1 MNNEVRFNIKLNID
15 GKDKLVTVTTA
26 VDNLKHVVS
35 SVNEAAKDLEKD
47 LINTNQ
53 ITEAWNNVTNA
64 LQQFSG
70 TLNSLTAESRS
81 FGGAMAAANTM
92 AGKGGDDFAHLKEQ
106 VAGLSHVVPVARDEL
121 ANGLYQVI
129 SNGVPEDNW
138 ISYLKQSAEASVGG
152 IADLGEV
159 VKVTSTV
166 IKNYG
171 LEWSDAGAI
180 QDKIQLTA
188 KNGVTSFEQMAQALP
203 RVTANAATL
212 GVSIDEL
219 MASFATL
226 TGVSGNTAEVSTQL
240 AAIFTALINPS
251 SEATEM
257 AQQMGIQFDA
267 AAIKAAGGM
276 QQFLVSLNDSV
287 KQFSTSSGMLEQEIY
302 GKLFGSAESLRAIT
316 PLVGNL
322 ADAFQK
328 NVEGMA
334 DSAGTIKDAFG
345 SMGSTGSA
353 QLQLLQNKLAAF
365 SDFATTV
372 FGPIL
377 PALNIAAQV
386 SLTATSVMSLCRSFS
401 ALGITTKAASF
412 LMQAFGPI
420 VQVCSATMRGAAVS
434 ATTLKLAI
442 KGLMISTGVGIA
454 IVALTEA
461 ISAFMAKSDAAKLSA
476 EDMADGIK
484 STGDAADDVK
494 EAYDSSLKSTY
505 SDLME
510 KYEKLKAGWKSLS
523 TEQQKTAWIKQNQSA
538 FHDLRLK
545 IDDVADAENIF
556 NKKTNAVV
564 DAFKQR
570 AMAAAYAAK
579 LTALYQKQIALLDK
593 KQKTTKD
600 IADDAKRG
608 GRNAKEGDLIPEG
621 WRNER
626 YGKVGNDGIWRFSKV
641 GAERYSGTNTT
652 GNKQVGGI
660 DKELNSINRQID
672 DTQKQLS
679 GRLKSASNFI
689 TADTPQRSTI
699 STNTTPSPKTDNTPK
714 THLEELQSQLKKA
727 QDELGNATTIEAK
740 IKADAKVKDIQGEID
755 EATKGKVTIG
765 AQVDSSYIVQGS
777 DADKRL
783 SRNNAQQRIDRI
795 KQDYDIGIVTDKT
808 DAQRDID
815 DINKQ
820 LTEMGLKPI
829 EVHWETHT
837 EELQRQLQDA
847 QREFDN
853 ATTIEAKLKA
863 SAKLADL
870 QAQIDTETKG
880 RLTIAADVEPSYIE
894 QGSIA
899 DKRQSYSNAQTK
911 ASRIQQDFEIG
922 IIGKDE
928 AEKQIEDLNNQ
939 LSKLGK
945 SVKPIKLD
953 PSSMVKTDGFSKVMG
968 DIKEGW
974 GDIQGVGGGIQS
986 ITDALDGNKNAWQ
999 ALSGVINGFISVAEG
1014 IQGIVQF
1021 VNMLTTATQ
1030 AKSAATTADTAVTAA
1045 NTAVTTTNTAAKA
1058 GEAITNVTASGAKL
1072 PFPANIAAIAAGVA
1086 AVVAALAMIS
1096 GAFADGGV
1104 VGGNSPSGDKLLARV
1119 NSGEMILNAAQ
1130 QARLF
1135 AIADGTAAYGAS
1147 AQIAANFA
1155 QGVALPSVSVQT
1167 DRLLG
1172 IMADGGGNQP
1182 KTVEWRLRGR
1192 DIVASIANETRSN
1205 RKRSNIRIK

>member
-1 MNNEVRFNIKLNID
+1 MPKEVSFVIRLD
-15 GKDKLVTVTTA
+15 DKGTFKKVTVDAEELGRA
-26 VDNLKHVVS
+26 VRSVQDESEKTKRTIISWSEVS
-35 SVNEAAKDLEKD
+35 QAFDILQNAIGELQGVMTDLTSAYQVQLVAETQLQTIMRQRMGVTDAEIQSVKDLCS
-47 LINTNQ
+47 
-53 ITEAWNNVTNA
+53 A
-64 LQQFSG
+64 QQELG
-70 TLNSLTAESRS
+70 VI
-81 FGGAMAAANTM
+81 
-92 AGKGGDDFAHLKEQ
+92 GDE
-106 VAGLSHVVPVARDEL
+106 
-121 ANGLYQVI
+121 
-129 SNGVPEDNW
+129 
-138 ISYLKQSAEASVGG
+138 
-152 IADLGEV
+152 
-159 VKVTSTV
+159 
-166 IKNYG
+166 
-171 LEWSDAGAI
+171 
-180 QDKIQLTA
+180 IQL
-188 KNGVTSFEQMAQALP
+188 
-203 RVTANAATL
+203 
-212 GVSIDEL
+212 
-219 MASFATL
+219 
-226 TGVSGNTAEVSTQL
+226 SG
-240 AAIFTALINPS
+240 
-251 SEATEM
+251 
-257 AQQMGIQFDA
+257 AQQMATF
-267 AAIKAAGGM
+267 
-276 QQFLVSLNDSV
+276 
-287 KQFSTSSGMLEQEIY
+287 
-302 GKLFGSAESLRAIT
+302 
-316 PLVGNL
+316 
-322 ADAFQK
+322 
-328 NVEGMA
+328 
-334 DSAGTIKDAFG
+334 
-345 SMGSTGSA
+345 
-353 QLQLLQNKLAAF
+353 LQNKQSLDVLIPAMNNLIAQQNGLNATNQDAVSIGNMMGKAMQGQVEVLQRVGITFNDSQKKVLQFGNESERAAMLAQVITDNVGNMNAELAKTDAGKWKQTDNWLGDIKEKLGEMVQQYAPTITF
-365 SDFATTV
+365 
-372 FGPIL
+372 L
-377 PALNIAAQV
+377 AQV
-386 SLTATSVMSLCRSFS
+386 SMAASGIGKLATSFYSVGQAM
-401 ALGITTKAASF
+401 GITKAIAVAWNAVCST
-412 LMQAFGPI
+412 LSSTGLRLNAI
-420 VQVCSATMRGAAVS
+420 IKVCSATMRGAAVS
-434 ATTLKLAI
+434 ANTLKLAI
-442 KGLMISTGVGIA
+442 QGLMISTGVGIA

-777 DADKRL
+777 DADKRQ

-870 QAQIDTETKG
+870 QAQINTETKG
-880 RLTIAADVEPSYIE
+880 RLTIAADVDPSYIE

-939 LSKLGK
+939 LAKLGK

-953 PSSMVKTDGFSKVMG
+953 INSK
-968 DIKEGW
+968 DIAK
-974 GDIQGVGGGIQS
+974 IQS
-986 ITDALDGNKNAWQ
+986 LFNIDVTNFD
-999 ALSGVINGFISVAEG
+999 SVKGAFTS
-1014 IQGIVQF
+1014 IQGIVDPTAKGLAAAGASCE
-1021 VNMLTTATQ
+1021 MLGSAMQ
-1030 AKSAATTADTAVTAA
+1030 QLGSDSAAG
-1045 NTAVTTTNTAAKA
+1045 KA
-1058 GEAITNVTASGAKL
+1058 GMIM
-1072 PFPANIAAIAAGVA
+1072 AAIGQIVLSFAQ
-1086 AVVAALAMIS
+1086 ALSSCKTWVDWLAFGISGTAQMIS
-1096 GAFADGGV
+1096 LIATVSKFATGGI
-1104 VGGNSPSGDKLLARV
+1104 VGGNQKSGDNVLVRV

-1167 DRLLG
+1167 DRLQG

-1205 RKRSNIRIK
+1205 RKRSNIRLK

>member
-1 MNNEVRFNIKLNID
+1 MPKEVSFVIRLD
-15 GKDKLVTVTTA
+15 DKGTFKKVTVDAEELGRA
-26 VDNLKHVVS
+26 VRSVQDESEKTKRTIISWSEVS
-35 SVNEAAKDLEKD
+35 QAFDVLQNAISELQGVMTDLTSAYQVQLVAETQLQTIMRQRMGANDEMIQSVKDLCS
-47 LINTNQ
+47 
-53 ITEAWNNVTNA
+53 A
-64 LQQFSG
+64 QQ
-70 TLNSLTAESRS
+70 E
-81 FGGAMAAANTM
+81 
-92 AGKGGDDFAHLKEQ
+92 
-106 VAGLSHVVPVARDEL
+106 
-121 ANGLYQVI
+121 
-129 SNGVPEDNW
+129 
-138 ISYLKQSAEASVGG
+138 
-152 IADLGEV
+152 
-159 VKVTSTV
+159 
-166 IKNYG
+166 
-171 LEWSDAGAI
+171 
-180 QDKIQLTA
+180 
-188 KNGVTSFEQMAQALP
+188 
-203 RVTANAATL
+203 L
-212 GVSIDEL
+212 GVIGDEVQL
-219 MASFATL
+219 
-226 TGVSGNTAEVSTQL
+226 SG
-240 AAIFTALINPS
+240 
-251 SEATEM
+251 
-257 AQQMGIQFDA
+257 AQQMATFLKSKQSLDVLIPAMNNLIAQQNGLNATNQDAVSIGNMMGKAMQGQVEVLQRVGITFTDAQKQVLQFGTESERAAMLAQVITDNVGNMNAELAKTDA
-267 AAIKAAGGM
+267 GKWKQTENYLGDIKEQLGAMVQQYAPTITFLSQATIAA
-276 QQFLVSLNDSV
+276 
-287 KQFSTSSGMLEQEIY
+287 SGI
-302 GKLFGSAESLRAIT
+302 GKLATSFYSVGKAMGITKAIAVAWNAVCST
-316 PLVGNL
+316 L
-322 ADAFQK
+322 
-328 NVEGMA
+328 
-334 DSAGTIKDAFG
+334 S
-345 SMGSTGSA
+345 STG
-353 QLQLLQNKLAAF
+353 LR
-365 SDFATTV
+365 
-372 FGPIL
+372 
-377 PALNIAAQV
+377 LNAI
-386 SLTATSVMSLCRSFS
+386 
-401 ALGITTKAASF
+401 IK
-412 LMQAFGPI
+412 
-420 VQVCSATMRGAAVS
+420 VCSATMRGVAVS
-434 ATTLKLAI
+434 ANTLKLAI
-442 KGLMISTGVGIA
+442 QGLMISTGVGIA

-476 EDMADGIK
+476 EEMADGMK

-505 SDLME
+505 SDLMA

-523 TEQQKTAWIKQNQSA
+523 TEQQKTAWIKQNQGA

-545 IDDVADAENIF
+545 INDVTEAENIF
-556 NKKTNAVV
+556 NKKTDAVV

-593 KQKTTKD
+593 KQKVTKD

-953 PSSMVKTDGFSKVMG
+953 INSK
-968 DIKEGW
+968 DIAK
-974 GDIQGVGGGIQS
+974 IQS
-986 ITDALDGNKNAWQ
+986 LFNIDVTNFD
-999 ALSGVINGFISVAEG
+999 SVKGAFTS
-1014 IQGIVQF
+1014 IQGIVDPTAKGLAAAGASCE
-1021 VNMLTTATQ
+1021 MLGSAMQ
-1030 AKSAATTADTAVTAA
+1030 QLGSDSAAG
-1045 NTAVTTTNTAAKA
+1045 KA
-1058 GEAITNVTASGAKL
+1058 GMIM
-1072 PFPANIAAIAAGVA
+1072 AAIGQIVLSFAQ
-1086 AVVAALAMIS
+1086 ALSSCKTWVDWLAFGISGTAQMIS
-1096 GAFADGGV
+1096 LIATVSKFATGGI
-1104 VGGNSPSGDKLLARV
+1104 VGGNQKSGDNVLVRV

-1167 DRLLG
+1167 DRLQG

-1182 KTVEWRLRGR
+1182 QAVEWRLRGR